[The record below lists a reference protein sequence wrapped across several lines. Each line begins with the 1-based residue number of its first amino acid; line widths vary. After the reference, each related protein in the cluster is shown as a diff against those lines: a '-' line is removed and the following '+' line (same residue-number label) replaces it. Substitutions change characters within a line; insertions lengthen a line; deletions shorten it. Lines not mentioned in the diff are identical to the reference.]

1 MYDVILY
8 AAECEVQRERAR
20 DLEASMNEAAE
31 NHLSEL
37 QQLKADSITEVSAL
51 ARRAFFNLP
60 PPAHRIYL
68 TGGLLA

>member
-1 MYDVILY
+1 MLCVP
-8 AAECEVQRERAR
+8 ECEVQRERAR

-51 ARRAFFNLP
+51 HRLAITSHHPPIAF
-60 PPAHRIYL
+60 
-68 TGGLLA
+68 T